1 MPGTPTREKGLQ
13 GRDGGGNRNRS
24 RSNAERERG
33 RLSRLNVDMAQVG
46 LGSGTLG
53 SGRGLLSASTA
64 TGAGISAGTTSTT
77 ALNSTTSPSLGN
89 GSGSAAHFTRRLS
102 VDEEDEPRIETM
114 SIEEGTVTPFTLPAM
129 MANAALA
136 TGTHP
141 ETTRNRTH
149 SFSTLSTDDD
159 AFAVDGDS
167 IARTLTGSSLGSS
180 NGPPAYEEIEGGT
193 YERAMLSGMD
203 SNFRST
209 LSPSLSRGSGSAL
222 AYLEPAFGTGSNSNS
237 SGGRSTLIPRDP
249 FADPQLLRRP
259 TLHHQ
264 PSQSSLAESTLSS
277 TPSSML
283 HPPASEGGR
292 SERSNPQTE
301 ASFQRGDDRTLHIGD
316 EWARIAARANNQG
329 LPGLTV
335 RNGTV
340 SFQGW
345 SDSEVEDSDDEGTI
359 MAGSDRVLGDDE
371 SWVNGS
377 EFGRRTRQRERDQ
390 QGGRVSNRLEDDDD
404 DDDVFG
410 DAHRA
415 Q

>member
-1 MPGTPTREKGLQ
+1 
-13 GRDGGGNRNRS
+13 
-24 RSNAERERG
+24 
-33 RLSRLNVDMAQVG
+33 MAQVG

>member
-1 MPGTPTREKGLQ
+1 
-13 GRDGGGNRNRS
+13 
-24 RSNAERERG
+24 
-33 RLSRLNVDMAQVG
+33 MAQVG
-46 LGSGTLG
+46 LASGALG
-53 SGRGLLSASTA
+53 SGSGSGRRLLSASTA
-64 TGAGISAGTTSTT
+64 TGAGSSGTTSTGM
-77 ALNSTTSPSLGN
+77 NSTTSPSLGN
-89 GSGSAAHFTRRLS
+89 GSGSGANFTRRLS

-114 SIEEGTVTPFTLPAM
+114 SIEEGTVTPFTLLAT
-129 MANAALA
+129 MANAALV
-136 TGTHP
+136 TGSHP
-141 ETTRNRTH
+141 ETRNRTH

-180 NGPPAYEEIEGGT
+180 NGPPAYEEVEGGT

-209 LSPSLSRGSGSAL
+209 LSPSLSRGSGSGL
-222 AYLEPAFGTGSNSNS
+222 AYLEPALGTGSNSNS
-237 SGGRSTLIPRDP
+237 SGTHSTLMPRDP

-259 TLHHQ
+259 TLHYQ

-277 TPSSML
+277 TPSSLL

-301 ASFQRGDDRTLHIGD
+301 ASFQRGDDRSLHIGD
-316 EWARIAARANNQG
+316 EWARIAASANNQG

-335 RNGTV
+335 RNGTG

-345 SDSEVEDSDDEGTI
+345 SDSEAEDSDDEGTI

-377 EFGRRTRQRERDQ
+377 EFGRRTRQRERDGQ
-390 QGGRVSNRLEDDDD
+390 AGRGTNREEGNDDD

-415 Q
+415 M